1 MFKIMYPSQ
10 DATLYQSD
18 PKVNTGL
25 DEILQIGK
33 QLSNS
38 GTGGVF
44 GLSRSLIKFD
54 TTEIS
59 ESLSRYNKSVN
70 DCKFILKLYTTHAQ
84 ELPVDYTIDVNVV
97 AQNWTNGT
105 GFINYQFP
113 IDNGC
118 SWSRPASGSTVFW
131 SSSAADINFPIG
143 SNFHINGS
151 GSDPGQGGSWLYE
164 KSPSS
169 PTQGGTHFTESFS
182 NRPSDLTIDVSDAV
196 KLWISGSNGY
206 IAPNHGFII
215 KFSDEDES
223 SESVTG
229 AIRFFSR
236 ESHTIYVPKLL
247 MMFDNSS
254 FETGSMSQIDLD
266 SYAIHTT
273 LKKSYKDDEISK
285 IRIYGRNKY
294 PQKSA
299 TNLFPVKTVNY
310 LPSSSLYSIL
320 DAATD
325 EIIIPYDNEYTKVSC
340 DEKSNFISLDMSG
353 LMPERYYRIEFKVK
367 EGIFEEYISDKFFF
381 KVTR

>member
-10 DATLYQSD
+10 DATLYQAD
-18 PKVNTGL
+18 PKVNTGA
-25 DEILQIGK
+25 DEILEIGK
-33 QLSNS
+33 RLSNI
-38 GTGGVF
+38 GGEAGF
-44 GLSRSLIKFD
+44 SLSRSLIKFD
-54 TTEIS
+54 MTEVS
-59 ESLSRYNKSVN
+59 QSLSKYNTSVN
-70 DCKFILKLYTTHAQ
+70 DCKFILKLYT
-84 ELPVDYTIDVNVV
+84 IDANVV

-113 IDNGC
+113 VDDGC
-118 SWSRPASGSTVFW
+118 SWNKPVSGSTAFW

-182 NRPSDLTIDVSDAV
+182 NRPSDLTIDVTDAV
-196 KLWISGSNGY
+196 KLWISGSDGY
-206 IAPNHGFII
+206 IAPNHGFIL
-215 KFSDEDES
+215 KFSDADES
-223 SESVTG
+223 NISVSG
-229 AIRFFSR
+229 FIRFFSR
-236 ESHTIYVPKLL
+236 ESHTVYVPRLV
-247 MMFDNSS
+247 MMFDKSS

-273 LKKSYKDDEISK
+273 LKKSYKDTEISK

-310 LPSSSLYSIL
+310 LPSSSLYSII

-325 EIIIPYDNEYTKVSC
+325 EIVIPYDNEYTKVSC